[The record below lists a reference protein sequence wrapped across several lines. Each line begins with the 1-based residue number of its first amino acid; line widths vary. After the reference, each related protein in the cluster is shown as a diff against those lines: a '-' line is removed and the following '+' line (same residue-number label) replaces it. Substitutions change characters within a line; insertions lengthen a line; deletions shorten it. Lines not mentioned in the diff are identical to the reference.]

1 MDYKLYIIKNVK
13 VGSALALVRRHSKN
27 RHISAKDFSFKQSLS
42 FTGKIIYYQYNYR
55 HKYQYN

>member
-13 VGSALALVRRHSKN
+13 VGSAIPRTGV
-27 RHISAKDFSFKQSLS
+27 HISAKDFSFKQSLS